1 MSFLGSMKF
10 VLKVRGHRVTDVE
23 IKLPKEI
30 KVEDLVRGRSPQE
43 AFDIFQ
49 TIFALCPNSQLA
61 AAKLALRGRDRRRS
75 GSGADCP
82 VPLCQSFRDH
92 PGRDAFFRDALR
104 GARLSEHQIS
114 VAH

>member
-10 VLKVRGHRVTDVE
+10 VLKVRDHRVTDVE

-61 AAKLALRGRDRRRS
+61 

-82 VPLCQSFRDH
+82 VPLCQSFRNH
-92 PGRDAFFRDALR
+92 PRRDSFFRDALR
-104 GARLSEHQIS
+104 GPRLSEHKIS